1 MFGVLVG
8 QEREGFLI
16 LLYFTLIFIDLDN
29 FLGVENSFYCF
40 ALNKI
45 FFFEWKW
52 HFVKKE
58 TIYKQFR
65 ILKYHKAN
73 LVTFFSAFRQCWGF

>member
-1 MFGVLVG
+1 MGFGLFGVLVG

-16 LLYFTLIFIDLDN
+16 LLYFILIFIDLDN

-45 FFFEWKW
+45 FFLNGNGILLKRKPFISN
-52 HFVKKE
+52 FV
-58 TIYKQFR
+58 F
-65 ILKYHKAN
+65 
-73 LVTFFSAFRQCWGF
+73 